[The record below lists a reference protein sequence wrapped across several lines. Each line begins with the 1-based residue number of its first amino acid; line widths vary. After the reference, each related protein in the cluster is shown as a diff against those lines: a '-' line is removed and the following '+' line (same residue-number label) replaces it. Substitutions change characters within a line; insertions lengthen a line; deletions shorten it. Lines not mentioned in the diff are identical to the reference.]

1 MTSARQVA
9 PTARP
14 PAWEEALASR
24 LFRLL
29 EPRLLVA
36 PDVEPSSRL
45 APWQLL
51 EIPRPAG
58 RGSLA
63 GTWFPCPGPA
73 RGAVLLVPPRQ
84 RGGRAYFH
92 RRGRLEALRAAGYHS
107 LTVDLPIF
115 VHGSRAHGFYDR
127 DVAAAADYLAARCPG
142 LPLYFWGISSG
153 GYWGH
158 AVLSLDRRFTAAMFE
173 DVSPHLLE
181 WAWRVS
187 PSGRPC
193 YVFFRRVFRRA
204 YGFLD
209 ARRHAAQ
216 LLVERA
222 SYVAGARDPGI
233 PVAASEELAGRG
245 RHRLLIVPHATHLQS
260 IKKAR
265 SQVLDLALETFD

>member
-1 MTSARQVA
+1 MTSTRQAAGV
-9 PTARP
+9 PRP

-29 EPRLLVA
+29 EPRLDPA
-36 PDVEPSSRL
+36 PEVEPGSQL
-45 APWQLL
+45 APWQLQR
-51 EIPRPAG
+51 IPRQAG

-63 GTWFPCPGPA
+63 ATWFPCPTPA

-84 RGGRAYFH
+84 RWGRAYLH
-92 RRGRLEALRAAGYHS
+92 RHRRLEALRAAGYHS

-115 VHGSRAHGFYDR
+115 VRSRPHGFYDR
-127 DVAAAADYLAARCPG
+127 DVAAAAAYLAARCPD

-158 AVLSLDRRFTAAMFE
+158 AVLALDSRFTAAMFE
-173 DVSPHLLE
+173 DVSPHLIE

-187 PSGRPC
+187 PAGRPC
-193 YVFFRRVFRRA
+193 YIFFRRVFRRA

-216 LLVERA
+216 LLVEKA

-233 PVAASEELAGRG
+233 PVAASEELAARG
-245 RHRLLIVPHATHLQS
+245 RHRLLIVPHAAHLQA

-265 SQVLDLALETFD
+265 AQVLDLALETFN